1 MRSAIADHMGR
12 SGYARNNQTGQ
23 GLKCEVERIVLEGPG
38 LMISGKVATY
48 AGGAA
53 VAGGLARFLA
63 RGQYKTQLLVQ
74 DIVGAVFGWCLV
86 VAASVIYPSITNDVW
101 VFGAVSFL
109 AAYVAPALL
118 VVVYHR
124 IGTAEIDINA
134 GPVKIHSN
142 GDEKELP

>member
-1 MRSAIADHMGR
+1 MDG
-12 SGYARNNQTGQ
+12 
-23 GLKCEVERIVLEGPG
+23 VE

-86 VAASVIYPSITNDVW
+86 VALSVIYPSLTGDPW
-101 VFGAVSFL
+101 VFASVAFL
-109 AAYVAPALL
+109 SAYVAPALL
-118 VVVYHR
+118 TTVYRR
-124 IGTAEIDINA
+124 IETAEINFDAA
-134 GPVKIHSN
+134 GLEIHSK
-142 GDEKELP
+142 GEKEKLP